1 MAEALMRHHL
11 DVRGVDAH
19 VHSAGTRPW
28 VGGAAPLTVEV
39 LRERG
44 IDPAD
49 HDSRELTADLLA
61 TADLVIG
68 MTITHVD
75 VAARRLPQ
83 ARPRTFL
90 VGEVARLGRKVGP
103 RGVDESLA
111 AWVERVDE
119 LRAANGGFA
128 RPDDEVDDPVGLPIN
143 AYRRTADVLD
153 TALLPLAA
161 LLAGT

>member
-1 MAEALMRHHL
+1 MSHHL
-11 DVRGVDAH
+11 AARGIDAH

-49 HDSRELTADLLA
+49 HDSRELTPDLLA

-75 VAARRLPQ
+75 VAARRLPD
-83 ARPRTFL
+83 ARSRTFL

-103 RGVDESLA
+103 RAVDESLP
-111 AWVERVDE
+111 AWVDRVHR
-119 LRAANGGFA
+119 LRTANGGFA
-128 RPDDEVDDPVGLPIN
+128 RPDDEVDDPVGLPIT
-143 AYRRTADVLD
+143 AYRRVADVLD
-153 TALLPLAA
+153 GALVPLAT
-161 LLAGT
+161 LLGGT